1 MMLAAQ
7 TQNSTQI
14 KVAIE
19 EGSMKPLLSLTEQP
33 QTDLLRKLNLFQES
47 NLLALRTLPKAQMSE
62 VPLEGEGSF
71 YIDIR

>member
-1 MMLAAQ
+1 MMPAAQ

-33 QTDLLRKLNLFQES
+33 QTGLLRKLNLFQES